1 MRRISLKASK
11 FIVGQGI
18 SLAFSILLI
27 VPALAE
33 SAPHT
38 YPSEYT
44 QQYLKDCMAVSMT
57 EGLAEPEAKKLCDCT
72 LAKFQ
77 QQYSLEAFKELNAKS
92 ETDETAANKLFE
104 VGELCFEEIL
114 YE

>member
-1 MRRISLKASK
+1 MKAST
-11 FIVGQGI
+11 FIVSQGI
-18 SLAFSILLI
+18 SLTFSIFLI

-33 SAPHT
+33 STSHT
-38 YPSEYT
+38 YPPEYI
-44 QQYLKDCMAVSMT
+44 QQYMKDCIATSMT

-72 LAKFQ
+72 LAEFQ

-92 ETDETAANKLFE
+92 ETDEMAANKLIE
-104 VGELCFEEIL
+104 VGELCFEELL